1 MRPSMPV
8 LKVTVRSWLLLSS
21 AHLPRRWAS
30 EARVQPMAEISIG
43 RSRYRRC
50 SARSVTGITSVS

>member
-8 LKVTVRSWLLLSS
+8 RKVTVRSWSLLNST
-21 AHLPRRWAS
+21 HLPRRWAS

-43 RSRYRRC
+43 RSR
-50 SARSVTGITSVS
+50 